1 MTPRSPRQSLR
12 AIFTIGFITAISLTL
27 SISFVATKQAKSQTF
42 SPDQKLLAVT
52 NQKRVALVIG
62 NSNYQA
68 AIALANPGNDAED
81 VAKTLGELGFEVI
94 KVIDGNQKQ
103 MDAALERFSAKLSQ
117 GTVGVFFYAGHGVQV
132 NGENYLIPINAQLAA
147 EKDVVYETL
156 PVGKV
161 QNAMEKTGTTSI
173 IILDACRDNPF
184 SRRWYRTTNTRGLAP
199 IESFSSSYI
208 AFATAPG
215 SVAADGEGRNGTFT
229 SYLLKHL
236 KTPNLPIENL
246 FKKVRN
252 EVLKATK
259 GKQQPWDS
267 SSLTDEFF
275 FNPVSTATDTPP
287 TPAPIT
293 TPNPPVTAPK
303 PVTPPTNPPVVAT
316 ANRPPDF
323 ISKLIPYPLEK
334 IFLAY
339 TSKDAKFIG
348 ISSDGNILAT
358 HNDKII
364 DIWNLTNGK
373 KVNTL
378 PYESEFFYDLSP
390 DGETLVKRSDKRVK
404 NLSLKTGKILYTLT
418 TSEAQIVDT
427 IIPNAKTLATIFDNN
442 TITIW
447 NLITGKSIRTIKG
460 LCPRRIFSRP
470 AISEDSKTLAI
481 VCGDKTIQIWNLET
495 GQLMSTLKSD
505 DFVNSVNISRDG
517 KILVSSNSNITGSI
531 VNIKIWNL
539 STGKLVSEMNP
550 YTYPSAYIFVMSFS
564 SIEISPDMK
573 TIIYK
578 RPDGI
583 TLWDINTKQL
593 ILTFSKQYSN
603 LKISANNTT
612 VVLIYSSG
620 KIDIWKALY

>member
-12 AIFTIGFITAISLTL
+12 AIFTLGFFTAISLTL
-27 SISFVATKQAKSQTF
+27 LIPFLASQQAKSQPF
-42 SPDQKLLAVT
+42 SPAPNLLAVT

-68 AIALANPGNDAED
+68 TIALANPGNDAED

-103 MDAALERFSAKLSQ
+103 MDTALDRFSAKLSQ

-161 QNAMEKTGTTSI
+161 QNAMGKTGTTGI

-184 SRRWYRTTNTRGLAP
+184 SRRWYRTTNSKGLAP
-199 IESFSSSYI
+199 IEAFSSSYI

-287 TPAPIT
+287 TPITQPIT

-303 PVTPPTNPPVVAT
+303 PATPPTNPPVVAT

-323 ISKLIPYPLEK
+323 LSKLIPYPLDK
-334 IFLAY
+334 ISLAY
-339 TSKDAKFIG
+339 SFNNTELIG
-348 ISSDGNILAT
+348 ISSDGQILAT
-358 HNDKII
+358 NKDKVLE
-364 DIWNLTNGK
+364 IWDLTTGK
-373 KVNTL
+373 KVNTFSYNSKAYYYLSSNEQILVETYPTKVQIWGLQTGKLLHTLTL
-378 PYESEFFYDLSP
+378 PKIEITSTTISP
-390 DGETLVKRSDKRVK
+390 DG
-404 NLSLKTGKILYTLT
+404 
-418 TSEAQIVDT
+418 
-427 IIPNAKTLATIFDNN
+427 KTLAIGFRDGNIRN
-442 TITIW
+442 W
-447 NLITGKSIRTIKG
+447 NLITGTSIRTISG
-460 LCPRRIFSRP
+460 RCGWSTT
-470 AISEDSKTLAI
+470 ISYDGKTLVSA
-481 VCGDKTIQIWNLET
+481 CENNTIKIWNLET
-495 GQLMSTLKSD
+495 GQLISTLTHHSG
-505 DFVNSVNISRDG
+505 VVLSVAISRDG
-517 KILVSSNSNITGSI
+517 KTLVSSSFDKT
-531 VNIKIWNL
+531 IKIWNL
-539 STGKLVSEMNP
+539 STGKLIGNLNDDSGFFFYSVK
-550 YTYPSAYIFVMSFS
+550 
-564 SIEISPDMK
+564 ISPDMK
-573 TIIYK
+573 TVIGTGLSVI
-578 RPDGI
+578 R
-583 TLWDINTKQL
+583 LWDMNSRQPISSP
-593 ILTFSKQYSN
+593 ISSPQYQYQYN
-603 LKISANNTT
+603 DLRISDDRKT
-612 VVLIYSSG
+612 VVITSFG
-620 KIDIWKALY
+620 KIDVWKAL

>member
-12 AIFTIGFITAISLTL
+12 AIFTVGFFTVISLTL
-27 SISFVATKQAKSQTF
+27 LIPFLASKQAKSQTF
-42 SPDQKLLAVT
+42 SPAPNLLAVT

-81 VAKTLGELGFEVI
+81 VAQTLGELGFEVI
-94 KVIDGNQKQ
+94 KVIDGSQKQ

-161 QNAMEKTGTTSI
+161 QNAMGKTGTTSI

-184 SRRWYRTTNTRGLAP
+184 SRRWYRTTNSRGLAP
-199 IESFSSSYI
+199 IEAFSSSYI

-229 SYLLKHL
+229 SFLLKHL

-293 TPNPPVTAPK
+293 TPHPPVTAPK

-334 IFLAY
+334 ISLAY
-339 TSKDAKFIG
+339 TSKDANFIG
-348 ISSDGNILAT
+348 ISSDGKILAT

-373 KVNTL
+373 NVNTL
-378 PYESEFFYDLSP
+378 PYESKAYYHLSP
-390 DGETLVKRSDKRVK
+390 DGETLVEKYKKEVK
-404 NLSLKTGKILYTLT
+404 ILSLKSGKILYTLNA
-418 TSEAQIVDT
+418 SEANIVDV
-427 IIPNAKTLATIFDNN
+427 IIPNTKTIVTVFDNATI
-442 TITIW
+442 IVG
-447 NLITGKSIRTIKG
+447 NLITGKSIQTIKG
-460 LCPRRIFSRP
+460 FCVRK
-470 AISEDSKTLAI
+470 ISSIAEISGDSKTLAV
-481 VCGDKTIQIWNLET
+481 VCKDNAIQIWNLET
-495 GQLMSTLKSD
+495 EKLISTLVGHTD
-505 DFVNSVNISRDG
+505 IVNSVGISRDG
-517 KILVSSNSNITGSI
+517 KILVSSSTDGS
-531 VNIKIWNL
+531 IKIWNL
-539 STGKLVSEMNP
+539 STSTLVSTLNSYLSVNTFLSMLI
-550 YTYPSAYIFVMSFS
+550 YF

-573 TIIYK
+573 TIIN
-578 RPDGI
+578 RTPEGI
-583 TLWDINTKQL
+583 KIWDINTRQL
-593 ILTFSKQYSN
+593 ILNLSKEYYY

-612 VVLIYSSG
+612 VVVRDSSG
-620 KIDIWKALY
+620 KIDVWKALY